1 MEQFPYF
8 DSPKH
13 NFGNGFKA
21 PHPKDFMTSQELP
34 FIRANLGDKSGSS
47 HTPKTSV
54 WTGANGLA
62 YMLPR

>member
-1 MEQFPYF
+1 
-8 DSPKH
+8 
-13 NFGNGFKA
+13 
-21 PHPKDFMTSQELP
+21 MTSQELS

-47 HTPKTSV
+47 HAAKTSV